1 MIYFEDSAK
10 SCSTSF
16 EYMLERFF
24 PYAPVDP
31 AFKRLSSTN
40 YKEAAENEHLYE
52 NLTFS
57 KKKIFPEQQDLNGVY
72 SDSLSCASD
81 CSFDGQ
87 DKAAEKNSTVEE
99 IGGMKSLLISIKT
112 MPREL
117 W

>member
-1 MIYFEDSAK
+1 
-10 SCSTSF
+10 
-16 EYMLERFF
+16 MLERFF

-31 AFKRLSSTN
+31 AFKRLNSTN
-40 YKEAAENEHLYE
+40 YREANQNEHLYE
-52 NLTFS
+52 NLNFR
-57 KKKIFPEQQDLNGVY
+57 KKKIFPERQDLNGFY

-81 CSFDGQ
+81 CSFDGR
-87 DKAAEKNSTVEE
+87 DKEAENNSTVEE